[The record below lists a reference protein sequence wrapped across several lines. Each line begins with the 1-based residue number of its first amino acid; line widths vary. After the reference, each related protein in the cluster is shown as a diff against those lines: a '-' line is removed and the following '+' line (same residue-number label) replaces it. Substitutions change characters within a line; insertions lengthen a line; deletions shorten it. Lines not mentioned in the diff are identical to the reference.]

1 MNKISAGKRE
11 LNRAAFA
18 LLIGIVTLFVPALCR
33 AQGYTITTVAGG
45 AGVGAGYV
53 NGAPATSVY
62 IIPAGVAVDAAGNLY
77 IANYNV
83 ISKVTAGGAISTIAG
98 SPSLVGYSG
107 DGGQATSAGLTG
119 PLAVAVDAAGNL
131 YIADTGDDRIRLVTP
146 EGVISTVAGGGT
158 GCAQQTDSLGDGC
171 PATSAEVSFPCGL
184 ALDAAGNLY
193 IAESTPVNRI
203 RKLAPSGTITT
214 VAGAGYMGSL
224 GDGGP
229 AISAYLSLG
238 AAEAVGVALDSAGNI
253 YIADPG
259 HNRIRKVTVNG
270 IISTVAGSSSGS
282 YSGDGGPATSAG
294 LNGPTGVVVDAGG
307 NLYIADTG
315 DQRIRKVTASGT
327 ITTIAGNGD
336 VGSTGDDG
344 PATSATLSG
353 PSSIALGNG
362 GDIFVSDHLVNY
374 ASTSD
379 DNRIRLLTPATGS
392 QAPAVAGVQNAEG
405 GSVTIA
411 PNTWVAIEGSG
422 LAPLGD
428 TRIWEGSDFV
438 NNQMPTQLDGVGVT
452 MNGENAYVYYI
463 SPAQVNVL
471 TPPDLATGPV
481 QVKVTSGG
489 VTSASFA
496 AQAQQESLS
505 FFIFGAG
512 PYVVGTHSNGSD
524 LGPTN
529 LYPGLTTP
537 AAPGEVV
544 TLYANGFGPVS
555 PPVVKGADAQSGD
568 LPSLPV
574 IQIGGFTAAVQFA
587 GIVSPG
593 LYQFNVVVPSSAPDG
608 DNPITAQYN
617 RLTTQSGVLLTVQ
630 H

>member
-593 LYQFNVVVPSSAPDG
+593 LYQFNVVVPSLAPDG

>member
-294 LNGPTGVVVDAGG
+294 LNGPTGVVVDAGE
-307 NLYIADTG
+307 T
-315 DQRIRKVTASGT
+315 
-327 ITTIAGNGD
+327 
-336 VGSTGDDG
+336 
-344 PATSATLSG
+344 
-353 PSSIALGNG
+353 
-362 GDIFVSDHLVNY
+362 
-374 ASTSD
+374 
-379 DNRIRLLTPATGS
+379 
-392 QAPAVAGVQNAEG
+392 
-405 GSVTIA
+405 
-411 PNTWVAIEGSG
+411 
-422 LAPLGD
+422 
-428 TRIWEGSDFV
+428 
-438 NNQMPTQLDGVGVT
+438 
-452 MNGENAYVYYI
+452 YI
-463 SPAQVNVL
+463 SP
-471 TPPDLATGPV
+471 TRATNE
-481 QVKVTSGG
+481 
-489 VTSASFA
+489 FA
-496 AQAQQESLS
+496 
-505 FFIFGAG
+505 
-512 PYVVGTHSNGSD
+512 
-524 LGPTN
+524 
-529 LYPGLTTP
+529 
-537 AAPGEVV
+537 
-544 TLYANGFGPVS
+544 
-555 PPVVKGADAQSGD
+555 
-568 LPSLPV
+568 
-574 IQIGGFTAAVQFA
+574 
-587 GIVSPG
+587 
-593 LYQFNVVVPSSAPDG
+593 
-608 DNPITAQYN
+608 
-617 RLTTQSGVLLTVQ
+617 R
-630 H
+630 